1 MENFDEMKLYW
12 QQLANKSGVDSETNR
27 KILEAIRSNNY
38 KSLKGKMIKER
49 VIGLFVAVAMMI
61 FLALYCASGKK
72 FHVVT
77 WTTMEI
83 LVFIAFIIEFLD
95 IIFID
100 KMDFSESVTKRKE
113 KLIQYKKWY
122 RYSYY
127 FAAIAVAVFVG
138 VFLKYETWLYN
149 PDATVR
155 LLITISIGLPIVGCI
170 FYLNHRHDMN
180 NLKELEEIIDDDC
193 DSL

>member
-12 QQLANKSGVDSETNR
+12 QQLADKSGVDSETNR

-49 VIGLFVAVAMMI
+49 VIGLFVVVAMMI
-61 FLALYCASGKK
+61 FLAVYCASGKK

-77 WTTMEI
+77 WTTAEI
-83 LVFIAFIIEFLD
+83 LAFIAFIIEFLD

-100 KMDFSESVTKRKE
+100 KMDFSESVTKLKE
-113 KLIQYKKWY
+113 KLILYKKWY

-127 FAAIAVAVFVG
+127 LAAIAIAVFVG

-155 LLITISIGLPIVGCI
+155 ILITTSIVLPIAGCI

>member
-12 QQLANKSGVDSETNR
+12 QQLADKSGVDSETNR

-49 VIGLFVAVAMMI
+49 VRGLFVMVAMMI
-61 FLALYCASGKK
+61 FLAVYCASGKK

-83 LVFIAFIIEFLD
+83 LAFIAFIIEFLD

-127 FAAIAVAVFVG
+127 FGAIAVAVFVG
-138 VFLKYETWLYN
+138 VLLKYETWLYN

-155 LLITISIGLPIVGCI
+155 LLITTSIVLPIAGCI
-170 FYLNHRHDMN
+170 LYLNHRHEMN

-193 DSL
+193 DTL

>member
-49 VIGLFVAVAMMI
+49 VIGLFVMVAMMI
-61 FLALYCASGKK
+61 FLAVYCASGKK

-83 LVFIAFIIEFLD
+83 LAFIAFIVGFLD

-138 VFLKYETWLYN
+138 VLLKYETWLYN

-155 LLITISIGLPIVGCI
+155 ILITTSIVLLIAGCI
-170 FYLNHRHDMN
+170 GYLNHRHDMN

-193 DSL
+193 DTL

>member
-12 QQLANKSGVDSETNR
+12 QQLADKSDVDNETNK

-61 FLALYCASGKK
+61 FLAVYCASGKK

-77 WTTMEI
+77 WTTAEI
-83 LVFIAFIIEFLD
+83 LVFIAFIVGFLD
-95 IIFID
+95 IIFVD
-100 KMDFSESVTKRKE
+100 KINFSESVTKLKE
-113 KLIQYKKWY
+113 KLILYKKWY

-127 FAAIAVAVFVG
+127 LAAIAIAVFVG
-138 VFLKYETWLYN
+138 VLLKYETWLYN
-149 PDATVR
+149 PDATMR
-155 LLITISIGLPIVGCI
+155 ILITTSIVLPIAGCI
-170 FYLNHRHDMN
+170 GYLNHRHDMN

>member
-1 MENFDEMKLYW
+1 MKLYW
-12 QQLANKSGVDSETNR
+12 QQLADKSGVDSETNR

-61 FLALYCASGKK
+61 FLAVYCASGKK

-77 WTTMEI
+77 CTTAEI
-83 LVFIAFIIEFLD
+83 LVFISFIIEFLD

-100 KMDFSESVTKRKE
+100 KMDFSESVTKLKE

-127 FAAIAVAVFVG
+127 FAAIAIAVFVG
-138 VFLKYETWLYN
+138 VLLKYETWLYN
-149 PDATVR
+149 PDATMR
-155 LLITISIGLPIVGCI
+155 ILITTSIVLPIAGCI
-170 FYLNHRHDMN
+170 GYLNHRHDMN

>member
-12 QQLANKSGVDSETNR
+12 QQLADKSGVDSETNR

-61 FLALYCASGKK
+61 FLAVYCASGKK
-72 FHVVT
+72 FHIVT
-77 WTTMEI
+77 WTTTEI
-83 LVFIAFIIEFLD
+83 LAFIAFIMGFLD

-100 KMDFSESVTKRKE
+100 KMDFSESVTKLKE
-113 KLIQYKKWY
+113 KLILYKKWY

-127 FAAIAVAVFVG
+127 LAPIPIAVFVG

-155 LLITISIGLPIVGCI
+155 LLITISIVLPIAGCI
-170 FYLNHRHDMN
+170 GYLNHRHDMN

-193 DSL
+193 DTL

>member
-1 MENFDEMKLYW
+1 MKLYW

-61 FLALYCASGKK
+61 FLAFYCASGKK
-72 FHVVT
+72 FHIVT
-77 WTTMEI
+77 WTTAEI
-83 LVFIAFIIEFLD
+83 MVFIAFIVGFLD

-100 KMDFSESVTKRKE
+100 KMDFSESVTKLKE
-113 KLIQYKKWY
+113 KLILYKKWY
-122 RYSYY
+122 RYNYY
-127 FAAIAVAVFVG
+127 LTAIAIAVFVG
-138 VFLKYETWLYN
+138 VLLKYETWLYN

-155 LLITISIGLPIVGCI
+155 ILITTSIVLLIAGCI
-170 FYLNHRHDMN
+170 GYLNHRHDMN

-193 DSL
+193 DTL

>member
-1 MENFDEMKLYW
+1 
-12 QQLANKSGVDSETNR
+12 
-27 KILEAIRSNNY
+27 
-38 KSLKGKMIKER
+38 MIKER
-49 VIGLFVAVAMMI
+49 VIGLFVVVAMMI
-61 FLALYCASGKK
+61 FLAVYCASGKK

-77 WTTMEI
+77 WTTAEI
-83 LVFIAFIIEFLD
+83 LVFIAFIMQFLD
-95 IIFID
+95 IIFIE
-100 KMDFSESVTKRKE
+100 KMDFSESVTKLKE

-127 FAAIAVAVFVG
+127 LAAIAIVVFIG

-155 LLITISIGLPIVGCI
+155 ILITTSIVLPIAGCI
-170 FYLNHRHDMN
+170 FYLNHRHEMN

>member
-1 MENFDEMKLYW
+1 MKLYW
-12 QQLANKSGVDSETNR
+12 QQLADKSDVDSETNR

-49 VIGLFVAVAMMI
+49 VIGLFVMVAMMI
-61 FLALYCASGKK
+61 FLAVYCASGKK

-77 WTTMEI
+77 WTTAEI
-83 LVFIAFIIEFLD
+83 IAFIAFIMGFLD
-95 IIFID
+95 IIFIE

-155 LLITISIGLPIVGCI
+155 LLITISIGLPIAGCI

>member
-12 QQLANKSGVDSETNR
+12 QQLADKSDVDNETNR

-61 FLALYCASGKK
+61 FLAVYCASGKK
-72 FHVVT
+72 FHIVT
-77 WTTMEI
+77 WTTAEI
-83 LVFIAFIIEFLD
+83 MAFISFIIEFLD

-100 KMDFSESVTKRKE
+100 KMDFSESVTKLKE
-113 KLIQYKKWY
+113 KLVQYKKWY
-122 RYSYY
+122 RYGYY
-127 FAAIAVAVFVG
+127 FAAIAIAVFVG
-138 VFLKYETWLYN
+138 VLLKYETWLYN
-149 PDATVR
+149 PDATMR
-155 LLITISIGLPIVGCI
+155 ILITTSIVLPIAGCI
-170 FYLNHRHDMN
+170 GYLNHRHDMN